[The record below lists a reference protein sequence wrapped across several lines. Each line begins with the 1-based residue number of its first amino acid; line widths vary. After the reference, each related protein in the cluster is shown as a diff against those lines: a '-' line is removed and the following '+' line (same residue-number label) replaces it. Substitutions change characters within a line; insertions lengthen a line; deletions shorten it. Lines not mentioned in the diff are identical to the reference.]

1 MKRVTLLLC
10 LLVCVFASYAQNG
23 TKKQKKGKADSG
35 LVIGNGKTLSQVMAA
50 NKLDEATVETLVLK
64 GELSTNDWKLL
75 KTMATNNALKNIDLS
90 AVTNTT
96 LPNQAFK
103 DCAKLEALVFPQHGK
118 LKEIPVEVCRNC
130 KALKEIKIP
139 EGVDAVINHAFAV
152 CSSMTKIYLPSTI
165 TYLYGYCFE
174 QCPIT
179 EIHLKSKPVQVYRV
193 WRAPSQV
200 GDPRAYSFVFS
211 GSLPRTATLYVPFEY
226 IDLYQKPLPE
236 DCVSKHLQKEL
247 AKNEWSE
254 TCQRNLFS
262 WANAQTIIEAEK

>member
-1 MKRVTLLLC
+1 MKRVALLLC
-10 LLVCVFASYAQNG
+10 LVVCVFASHAQNG

-35 LVIGNGKTLSQVMAA
+35 LVIGNGKTLSQVMTD
-50 NKLDEATVETLVLK
+50 NGMDEATVETLVLK
-64 GELSTNDWKLL
+64 GELSGNDWKLL
-75 KTMATNNALKNIDLS
+75 KTMATGKNLKNIDLS

-103 DCAKLEALVFPQHGK
+103 DCAKLETLVFPQHGN
-118 LKEIPVEVCRNC
+118 LKEIPAEICRNC
-130 KALKEIKIP
+130 KALKEIRIP

-152 CSSMTKIYLPSTI
+152 CSSLTKIYLPSTI

-174 QCPIT
+174 QCPIA

-200 GDPRAYSFVFS
+200 GDPRAYSIIFS
-211 GSLPRTATLYVPFEY
+211 GSLPRTAKLYVPFEY

-254 TCQRNLFS
+254 TCQRGLFS
-262 WANAQTIIEAEK
+262 WANAQTVIEAEK